1 MLNVDTGDYGVLTK
15 RRCGCLLGEIG
26 WDTHLHTIRNHEKLT
41 AGGMHFLGGEILT
54 LVEEVLPSRH
64 GGNATDYQLEEEE
77 EGASTRVRIVVAPGV
92 GAVDEGSVER
102 TVLEFLG
109 SSNAGGRMMARH
121 WREGGVLKVVR
132 REPYHTPT
140 GKTPPLR
147 VTRRDAHA
155 PS

>member
-1 MLNVDTGDYGVLTK
+1 
-15 RRCGCLLGEIG
+15 
-26 WDTHLHTIRNHEKLT
+26 
-41 AGGMHFLGGEILT
+41 MHFLGGEVLE
-54 LVEEVLPSRH
+54 LVEKVLPSRH
-64 GGNATDYQLEEEE
+64 GGTATDYQLVEDE
-77 EGASTRVRIVVAPGV
+77 EGAFTRVSIVVAPGV

-109 SSNAGGRMMARH
+109 ASKAGGKMMARH

-132 REPYHTPT
+132 REPFHTPT

-147 VTRRDAHA
+147 VMRRDAHA